1 MPEIKITFPS
11 VDFPGIGK
19 KITDFSEPFAEFGQ
33 YRQGRIENQ
42 FREERDPYG
51 AGWAPL
57 SKAYLEY
64 KQRTGKIVKIMQSS
78 GIMRASW
85 NYDAQPEEYR
95 EGYASRLAAFHHIVE
110 TPGRKL
116 PQRLLLPT
124 AERGL
129 PEQDEV
135 ELTKLISEHSKAVFE
150 AEGYRYVGDYSRG
163 GKKVGG
169 YWRKR

>member
-19 KITDFSEPFAEFGQ
+19 KISDFSEPFSEFGQ
-33 YRQGRIENQ
+33 HRQGRIENQ

-51 AGWAPL
+51 TGWTPL
-57 SKAYLEY
+57 SSAYLNY
-64 KQRTGKIVKIMQSS
+64 KRRTGKIVKIMQSS

-95 EGYASRLAAFHHIVE
+95 EGYASKLAAFHH

-129 PEQDEV
+129 PEQDEA
-135 ELTKLISEHSKAVFE
+135 ELTELISEHSKAVFE
-150 AEGYRYVGDYSRG
+150 AEGYRTIPVVGRRLEDIGAGVNSG
-163 GKKVGG
+163 
-169 YWRKR
+169 